1 MYEHQY
7 ECEDR
12 EEAYQEIGFKMDKE
26 NNKNQNNS
34 NLFPI
39 NEEENES
46 SNEDEQEPEVNDY
59 LIWRI
64 YDKIIDAFT
73 SEFVVSNLLRLSL

>member
-39 NEEENES
+39 NEEETNQVMKM
-46 SNEDEQEPEVNDY
+46 N
-59 LIWRI
+59 
-64 YDKIIDAFT
+64 K
-73 SEFVVSNLLRLSL
+73 SLK